1 MDNVLRANDVRTG
14 LLSDGKHPDLIAAS
28 LTWTELGPEIA
39 VPASPR
45 QPQYAVIEEWLK
57 PGRGGVDLLFVDDRG
72 PVTLSDVR
80 YTGRHGSTIRV
91 TRGRAR
97 NAICQYPEAL
107 PTGTAEERI
116 TRALETPLAPSVL
129 SVEEMY
135 STIDGLARFSGFGR
149 IEVADTDQEHPEQIV
164 LTRSV
169 KEHVSWTVDAEDFAS
184 ALQYDVLRTTP
195 WRENDEGVTVHNE
208 VVIETKWLGG
218 DVQPEI
224 LLWQQYP
231 MRSLLVLAYGKRVEW
246 RSHHVRG
253 QSFPTKYM
261 RGEPD
266 TIDWAPA
273 FIADTAYSTFQD
285 PVKLPIPLFG
295 MPALG
300 PDGMQAWFERWLDDD
315 AFRNPMQS
323 AIEALAG
330 FTRFLEPRVML
341 LINTLEALGGWVV
354 GAPHEQ
360 IKLVDAI
367 ANCVRASGG
376 DWSNLA
382 RPPFDAEMLAAQF
395 LATLQN
401 DLKHGQRGQRR
412 TARDLRLGEKLASA
426 LIRMTALHDIPI
438 DPDAIRYIRASLIE
452 EVENELGQDELTTV
466 ARPNGTDKQGN
477 PKTRV
482 EGELIRVSR

>member
-28 LTWTELGPEIA
+28 LTWTDQGPVIA

-80 YTGRHGSTIRV
+80 YTGRHGGSIRV
-91 TRGRAR
+91 TTGRAR
-97 NAICQYPEAL
+97 NAICQYPKAL
-107 PTGTAEERI
+107 PAGSAEERI
-116 TRALETPLAPSVL
+116 TYALEAPLAPSVL

-169 KEHVSWTVDAEDFAS
+169 EEHVSWTVDAEDFAS

-195 WRENDEGVTVHNE
+195 WRENDDGVAVHNE

-231 MRSLLVLAYGKRVEW
+231 MRSLLVIAYGKRVEW

-253 QSFPTKYM
+253 QSFPTNYM

-266 TIDWAPA
+266 TIGWAPA
-273 FIADTAYSTFQD
+273 FIADTAHSTFQD
-285 PVKLPIPLFG
+285 PVQLPIPLFG

-300 PDGMQAWFERWLDDD
+300 PGGMRAWFERWLDDD

-354 GAPHEQ
+354 GAPHTQ
-360 IKLVDAI
+360 FKLVDAI

-426 LIRMTALHDIPI
+426 LIRMTALHGIPI

-466 ARPNGTDKQGN
+466 LRPNGTDKQGN

-482 EGELIRVSR
+482 EGELLRVSR